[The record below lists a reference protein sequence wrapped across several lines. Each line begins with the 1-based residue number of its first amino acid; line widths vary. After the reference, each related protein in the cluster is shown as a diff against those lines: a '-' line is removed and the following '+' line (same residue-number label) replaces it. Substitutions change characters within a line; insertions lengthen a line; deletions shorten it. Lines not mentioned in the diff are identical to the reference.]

1 MKKLTRFAVI
11 FLMMCG
17 TVALS
22 ACSDPVDPVDP
33 VDPIDPETLDTP
45 AGLKVGTL
53 TQTTAEFSWTAVEGA
68 EKYNVV
74 IDDGDAVDVAEASYT
89 ATGLTPETAYK
100 WKVKAV
106 KGDIV
111 SEWAQGPGFTT
122 PEEGDTEPVTPAPTD
137 LTAVTTHYLAK
148 LSWKHGGADS
158 HQVAIGDQDPVTV
171 AELNHVVVGLE
182 PATAYTWKVRSCK
195 NDEWSNWAESEF
207 TTEPVPVPIDLEF
220 SYSYTRYDGN
230 VYMQGTS
237 CIDLIFTD
245 HDMYGDDL
253 SGWLLELDL
262 ILDAV
267 DDSPN
272 VEYIDLTPG
281 TYPFSSTKAP
291 NIVYLSQFTII
302 REVLEDGYYVQP
314 VPKITEGT
322 VTITKAGTDYTM
334 TVSLKVDDGRTI
346 NGSYTGPIVV
356 KNPDY
361 DPDTRMKFVKVELV
375 EYGGSYLKNYFLRMW
390 DESATNTGTGYV
402 LALDLYAP
410 GDSKSIIPDGLYT
423 LGDAVAFEMDRYY
436 SYLKTYTNGQEDDQ
450 DRLTSGTAEVTR
462 TGDGTYTIVVDML
475 VETGLEIK
483 TTYSGT
489 VVTVPK

>member
-1 MKKLTRFAVI
+1 M
-11 FLMMCG
+11 
-17 TVALS
+17 
-22 ACSDPVDPVDP
+22 
-33 VDPIDPETLDTP
+33 
-45 AGLKVGTL
+45 
-53 TQTTAEFSWTAVEGA
+53 
-68 EKYNVV
+68 
-74 IDDGDAVDVAEASYT
+74 
-89 ATGLTPETAYK
+89 
-100 WKVKAV
+100 
-106 KGDIV
+106 
-111 SEWAQGPGFTT
+111 
-122 PEEGDTEPVTPAPTD
+122 
-137 LTAVTTHYLAK
+137 
-148 LSWKHGGADS
+148 
-158 HQVAIGDQDPVTV
+158 
-171 AELNHVVVGLE
+171 
-182 PATAYTWKVRSCK
+182 
-195 NDEWSNWAESEF
+195 
-207 TTEPVPVPIDLEF
+207 
-220 SYSYTRYDGN
+220 
-230 VYMQGTS
+230 
-237 CIDLIFTD
+237 
-245 HDMYGDDL
+245 
-253 SGWLLELDL
+253 
-262 ILDAV
+262 
-267 DDSPN
+267 
-272 VEYIDLTPG
+272 
-281 TYPFSSTKAP
+281 
-291 NIVYLSQFTII
+291 
-302 REVLEDGYYVQP
+302 
-314 VPKITEGT
+314 
-322 VTITKAGTDYTM
+322 TITKAGTDYTM